1 MDDMLAV
8 HRARIVTVS
17 VRGPLRRRRRGWCV
31 VIEVSL
37 LGPPRV
43 ERAGALVGFD
53 TRKAMALLAHLALAD
68 RPRPRDALADL
79 LWPDNDIEHARG
91 ALRRTLSTLRAAIG
105 PESLETTR
113 DHVRLVK
120 SQGLSVDVDRFRA
133 LLAADDL
140 ETAVGLFR
148 GDFLEGFTLRD
159 APDFEDWALSQADS
173 LRRELTGA
181 LARLA
186 ARLEGAGQC
195 SSALV
200 HVRRWLSLDPL
211 HEPAHRALIRL
222 YALTG
227 DRAAALVQ
235 YRQCVRTLS
244 RELGVA
250 PLPETTELYEAVN
263 TGTLVAAT
271 AAAPLP
277 AVEQETEPT
286 QTPFVG
292 RDDDLRAVRAV
303 YDAIDHDG
311 RLVVVE
317 GEAGIGKTRL
327 VEELLL
333 DLRKNGA
340 AVLAGRAYE
349 DEAALAYAP
358 LVDALRVRLREDT
371 RWVDD
376 VPARTIAEA
385 ARLLPEIADSRPEQ
399 PADGPGAEA
408 RFLAAVWDLLAAAV
422 SGPVPGVIH
431 LDNAQWLDEASL
443 VLLRYGLRRL
453 AGRRLLVTLT
463 WRTPADHPIG
473 SVVAEVARGSVR
485 RLGRL
490 NVDAIGELLAT
501 ARPAM
506 DHELSRRLY
515 EETEGVPLLVVEYLN
530 ALTTGAEES
539 WPVPTGVHDLLRSRL
554 DRVSDT
560 GSQVLAAAAVLGRSF
575 DVDLVRSVSG
585 RTDEETV
592 AALEELVRRGL
603 IREGPFAYDFVHDQL
618 RTLVADD
625 TGLARRRLLHARA
638 ANAVRG
644 PAAVVARHLQLGGRD
659 HEAALA
665 YAAAAEQAREVY
677 ANAEAVEYLH
687 AALALG
693 HDEPADLHASI
704 GDLETLAG
712 DYAAAVHSYELA
724 AADARPADLP
734 GIEHRL
740 GRVRHRRGEWA
751 LAEAHFQAALQTL
764 PPDQPAELA
773 RVTADLSLTRHDAGD
788 PAGATELAHR
798 ALALATESGD
808 RRALGQAHNLLG
820 VLATAAGRSDD
831 AFRHLEAGRDLA
843 EQIGDL
849 PGRVAA
855 LNNLALAHR
864 ARGELQPA
872 LELAGTALALC
883 TEQGDRHREAAL
895 HNNLAD
901 LYHALGHPDESMQH
915 LKSAVAIF
923 AEVGA
928 QPATKTTGEELRP
941 EVWKLVRW

>member
-1 MDDMLAV
+1 M
-8 HRARIVTVS
+8 
-17 VRGPLRRRRRGWCV
+17 

-43 ERAGALVGFD
+43 ERAGTLVGFD
-53 TRKAMALLAHLALAD
+53 TRKAVALLAYLALAD

-113 DHVRLVK
+113 DHLRLIK
-120 SQGLSVDVDRFRA
+120 SQDLTIDVDHFQA
-133 LLAADDL
+133 LVAEGDL
-140 ETAVGLFR
+140 GTAVRLFR
-148 GDFLEGFTLRD
+148 GDFLEGFGLRD
-159 APDFEDWALSQADS
+159 APDFEDWARNQAET

-186 ARLEGAGQC
+186 AGLEETGDYSA
-195 SSALV
+195 ALV

-244 RELGVA
+244 RELGVS

-263 TGTLVAAT
+263 TGTLVAAGSLPT
-271 AAAPLP
+271 AKTAEAA
-277 AVEQETEPT
+277 EQETEPT

-292 RDDDLRAVRAV
+292 RNDDIRAVRAV

-333 DLRKNGA
+333 DLCKNGA

-358 LVDALRVRLREDT
+358 LVDALRARLREDA

-376 VPARTIAEA
+376 VPAQTIAEVS
-385 ARLLPEIADSRPEQ
+385 RLLPEIADARPEHQ
-399 PADGPGAEA
+399 AEGPGAEA
-408 RFLAAVWDLLAAAV
+408 RFLAAVWDTLAAAV

-431 LDNAQWLDEASL
+431 LDNAQWLDEASW

-453 AGRRLLVTLT
+453 AGRQLLIALT
-463 WRTPADHPIG
+463 WRTPADHPFG
-473 SVVAEVARGSVR
+473 SVVAEVARGGGVVR

-490 NVDAIGELLAT
+490 DMDAIGELLAT
-501 ARPAM
+501 ARPSM
-506 DHELSRRLY
+506 DPELSRRLY
-515 EETEGVPLLVVEYLN
+515 DETEGVPLLVVEYLN
-530 ALTTGAEES
+530 AITTGADDN
-539 WPVPTGVHDLLRSRL
+539 WPVPTGVNDLLRARL

-560 GSQVLAAAAVLGRSF
+560 GRQVLAAAAVLGRSF
-575 DVDLVRSVSG
+575 DVDTVRAVSG

-592 AALEELVRRGL
+592 ASLEELVRRGL
-603 IREGPFAYDFVHDQL
+603 IREGALDYDFVHDQL
-618 RTLVADD
+618 RRLLSDD
-625 TGLARRRLLHARA
+625 TSLARRRLLHARA

-644 PAAVVARHLQLGGRD
+644 PAAVVARHLQLAGQD
-659 HEAALA
+659 QKAAQA
-665 YAAAAEQAREVY
+665 YAAAADQARKVY
-677 ANAEAVEYLH
+677 ANVEALEHLH

-693 HDEPADLHASI
+693 HDSPSALHASI
-704 GDLETLAG
+704 GDLETLAA
-712 DYAAAVHSYELA
+712 DYAAAVRSYELA
-724 AADARPADLP
+724 AADATTANLP

-740 GRVRHRRGEWA
+740 GRLRHRRGEWA
-751 LAEAHFQAALQTL
+751 LAEAHFRAALDTL
-764 PPDQPAELA
+764 PPDQPAEHA

-788 PAGATELAHR
+788 TAGATELAHQ
-798 ALALATESGD
+798 ALAFATESGD
-808 RRALGQAHNLLG
+808 RRALGQAHNMLG
-820 VLATAAGRSDD
+820 MLATADGRIDD
-831 AFRHLEAGRDLA
+831 AFQHLRTGRDLA

-849 PGRVAA
+849 AGRVAA

-864 ARGELQPA
+864 AHGELEPA
-872 LELAGTALALC
+872 LDLANTALALC
-883 TEQGDRHREAAL
+883 TEEGDRHREAAL

-901 LYHALGHPDESMQH
+901 LHHALGHPDETMRH

-923 AEVGA
+923 AEVGDPHGTNIDA
-928 QPATKTTGEELRP
+928 DDEPRP

>member
-1 MDDMLAV
+1 M
-8 HRARIVTVS
+8 
-17 VRGPLRRRRRGWCV
+17 

-43 ERAGALVGFD
+43 ERAGTLVGFD
-53 TRKAMALLAHLALAD
+53 TRKAVALLAHLALAD

-91 ALRRTLSTLRAAIG
+91 ALRRTLSALRTAIG

-113 DHVRLVK
+113 DHVHLIK
-120 SQGLSVDVDRFRA
+120 NQGLYVDVDRFRD
-133 LLAADDL
+133 LVTEGNL

-148 GDFLEGFTLRD
+148 GEFMEGFGLRD
-159 APDFEDWALSQADS
+159 APDFEDWARNQADT

-186 ARLEGAGQC
+186 TGLEADGNYSA
-195 SSALV
+195 ALV

-222 YALTG
+222 YALVG

-244 RELGVA
+244 RELGVS

-263 TGTLVAAT
+263 TGTLIASPPT
-271 AAAPLP
+271 AETAETP
-277 AVEQETEPT
+277 AQET

-292 RDDDLRAVRAV
+292 RNDDIRAVRAV

-327 VEELLL
+327 VEELVL

-340 AVLAGRAYE
+340 AVVAGRAYE

-358 LVDALRVRLREDT
+358 LVDALRARLREDA
-371 RWVDD
+371 RWVDG
-376 VPARTIAEA
+376 VPAQTIAEVS
-385 ARLLPEIADSRPEQ
+385 RLLPEVADTRPEP

-408 RFLAAVWDLLAAAV
+408 RFLAAIWDTLAAAV

-453 AGRRLLVTLT
+453 AGRPLLITLT
-463 WRTPADHPIG
+463 WRTPADHPFG
-473 SVVAEVARGSVR
+473 SVVTEGGGVVH

-490 NVDAIGELLAT
+490 DLEAIGELLAT
-501 ARPAM
+501 ARPSM
-506 DHELSRRLY
+506 DHELSLRLY
-515 EETEGVPLLVVEYLN
+515 DETEGVPLLVVEYLN
-530 ALTTGAEES
+530 ALTTGADES
-539 WPVPTGVHDLLRSRL
+539 WPVPTGVNDLLRARL
-554 DRVSDT
+554 ARVSDT
-560 GSQVLAAAAVLGRSF
+560 GRQVLAAAAVLGRSF
-575 DVDLVRSVSG
+575 DVDTVRAVGG

-592 AALEELVRRGL
+592 ASLEELVRRGL
-603 IREGPFAYDFVHDQL
+603 IREGALDYDFVHDQL
-618 RTLVADD
+618 RRLVSDD
-625 TGLARRRLLHARA
+625 TSLARRRLLHARA
-638 ANAVRG
+638 AHAVHA
-644 PAAVVARHLQLGGRD
+644 PAAVVAHHLQLAGQD
-659 HEAALA
+659 QEAAQA
-665 YAAAAEQAREVY
+665 YAAAADQARKVY
-677 ANAEAVEYLH
+677 ANAEALDHLH

-693 HDEPADLHASI
+693 HDSPSTLHASI

-712 DYAAAVHSYELA
+712 DYAAAVRSYELA
-724 AADARPADLP
+724 AADAATAGLP

-740 GRVRHRRGEWA
+740 GRLRHRRGEWA
-751 LAEAHFQAALQTL
+751 LAEAHFRAALDTL
-764 PPDQPAELA
+764 PPEQPAEHA

-788 PAGATELAHR
+788 TAGATELAR
-798 ALALATESGD
+798 QALAFAAESGD
-808 RRALGQAHNLLG
+808 RRALGQAHNMLG
-820 VLATAAGRSDD
+820 MLATAGGRIDD
-831 AFRHLEAGRDLA
+831 AFQHLRTGRDLA

-864 ARGELQPA
+864 AHGELEPA
-872 LELAGTALALC
+872 LELATVALALC
-883 TEQGDRHREAAL
+883 TEEGDRHREAAL

-901 LYHALGHPDESMQH
+901 LHHALGHPDEAMRH

-923 AEVGA
+923 AEVGDPHGTNIDA
-928 QPATKTTGEELRP
+928 ADEPRP

>member
-1 MDDMLAV
+1 
-8 HRARIVTVS
+8 
-17 VRGPLRRRRRGWCV
+17 V

-43 ERAGALVGFD
+43 ERAGTLVGFD
-53 TRKAMALLAHLALAD
+53 TRKAVALLAHLALAD

-113 DHVRLVK
+113 DHVRLIK
-120 SQGLSVDVDRFRA
+120 SQGLYVDVDRFR
-133 LLAADDL
+133 DL
-140 ETAVGLFR
+140 VTEGDLDTAVGLFR
-148 GDFLEGFTLRD
+148 GEFLEGFGLRD
-159 APDFEDWALSQADS
+159 APGFDDWARNQADT
-173 LRRELTGA
+173 LRRELAGA

-186 ARLEGAGQC
+186 AGSEEAGDY
-195 SSALV
+195 SAALV

-244 RELGVA
+244 RELGVS

-263 TGTLVAAT
+263 TGTLVAVGSPPT
-271 AAAPLP
+271 AETA
-277 AVEQETEPT
+277 EQRTEPP

-292 RDDDLRAVRAV
+292 RNDDIRAVRAV

-333 DLRKNGA
+333 NLRKNGA

-358 LVDALRVRLREDT
+358 LVDALRARLREDA

-376 VPARTIAEA
+376 VPAQTIAEVS
-385 ARLLPEIADSRPEQ
+385 RLLPEIAAARPEPQ
-399 PADGPGAEA
+399 AEGPGAEA
-408 RFLAAVWDLLAAAV
+408 RFLAAVWDTLAAAV

-431 LDNAQWLDEASL
+431 IDNAHWLDEASL

-453 AGRRLLVTLT
+453 EGRPLLITLT
-463 WRTPADHPIG
+463 WRIPADHSVG
-473 SVVAEVARGSVR
+473 SVVADVARGSGAVR

-490 NVDAIGELLAT
+490 DVDAIGELLAT
-501 ARPAM
+501 ARPSM
-506 DHELSRRLY
+506 DRELLRRLY
-515 EETEGVPLLVVEYLN
+515 DETEGVPLLVVEYLN
-530 ALTTGAEES
+530 ALTTGADES
-539 WPVPTGVHDLLRSRL
+539 WPVPAGVNDLLRARL

-560 GSQVLAAAAVLGRSF
+560 GRQVLAAAAVLGRSF
-575 DVDLVRSVSG
+575 DVDTVRAVSG

-592 AALEELVRRGL
+592 ASLEELVHRGL
-603 IREGPFAYDFVHDQL
+603 IREGALDYDFVHDQL
-618 RTLVADD
+618 RRLVSDD
-625 TGLARRRLLHARA
+625 TSLARRRLLHARA
-638 ANAVRG
+638 ARAVHG
-644 PAAVVARHLQLGGRD
+644 PAAVVAHHLQLAGHD
-659 HEAALA
+659 QEAAQA
-665 YAAAAEQAREVY
+665 YAAAAEQARKVY
-677 ANAEAVEYLH
+677 ANAEALEHLH

-693 HDEPADLHASI
+693 HDSPSTLHASI

-712 DYAAAVHSYELA
+712 DYAAAVRSYELA
-724 AADARPADLP
+724 AADAPTANLP

-740 GRVRHRRGEWA
+740 GRLRHRRGEWA
-751 LAEAHFQAALQTL
+751 LAEAHFRAALETL
-764 PPDQPAELA
+764 PPGQPAEQA
-773 RVTADLSLTRHDAGD
+773 RVTADMSLTRHHAGD
-788 PAGATELAHR
+788 AAGATELAR
-798 ALALATESGD
+798 QALALATESGD
-808 RRALGQAHNLLG
+808 RRALGQAHNMLG
-820 VLATAAGRSDD
+820 MLATADGRIHD
-831 AFRHLEAGRDLA
+831 AFQHLRTGRDLA

-864 ARGELQPA
+864 AHGELEPA
-872 LELAGTALALC
+872 LELANTALALC
-883 TEQGDRHREAAL
+883 TEEGDRHREAAL

-901 LYHALGHPDESMQH
+901 LHHALGHPDETMRH

-928 QPATKTTGEELRP
+928 PHGTNIDAADEPRP

>member
-1 MDDMLAV
+1 M
-8 HRARIVTVS
+8 
-17 VRGPLRRRRRGWCV
+17 
-31 VIEVSL
+31 
-37 LGPPRV
+37 GPPRV
-43 ERAGALVGFD
+43 ERAGTLVGFD
-53 TRKAMALLAHLALAD
+53 TRKAVALLAHLALAD

-79 LWPDNDIEHARG
+79 LWPDTDIEHARG
-91 ALRRTLSTLRAAIG
+91 ALRRTLSTLRTAIG
-105 PESLETTR
+105 PECLETTR
-113 DHVRLVK
+113 DHVHLIKNQRLY
-120 SQGLSVDVDRFRA
+120 VDVDRFRD
-133 LLAADDL
+133 LVTEGDL

-148 GDFLEGFTLRD
+148 GEFLEGFGLRD
-159 APDFEDWALSQADS
+159 APDFEDWARNQADT

-186 ARLEGAGQC
+186 TGLEADGNYSA
-195 SSALV
+195 ALV

-244 RELGVA
+244 RELGVS

-263 TGTLVAAT
+263 TGTLIASPPT
-271 AAAPLP
+271 AETAETP
-277 AVEQETEPT
+277 AQDT

-292 RDDDLRAVRAV
+292 RNDDIRAVRAV
-303 YDAIDHDG
+303 YDTIDHDG

-327 VEELLL
+327 VEELVL

-358 LVDALRVRLREDT
+358 LVDALRARLREDA

-376 VPARTIAEA
+376 VPLQTIAEVS
-385 ARLLPEIADSRPEQ
+385 RLLPEIADIRPEPQ
-399 PADGPGAEA
+399 AEGPGAEA
-408 RFLAAVWDLLAAAV
+408 RFLAAVWDTLAAAV

-443 VLLRYGLRRL
+443 VLLRYGLRRR
-453 AGRRLLVTLT
+453 AGRPLLITLT
-463 WRTPADHPIG
+463 WRTPADHPFG
-473 SVVAEVARGSVR
+473 SVVAEGGGVVH

-490 NVDAIGELLAT
+490 DLEAIGELLAT
-501 ARPAM
+501 ARPSM
-506 DHELSRRLY
+506 EHELSLRLY
-515 EETEGVPLLVVEYLN
+515 DETEGVPLLVVEYLN
-530 ALTTGAEES
+530 ALTTGADES
-539 WPVPTGVHDLLRSRL
+539 WPVPTGVNDLLGARL
-554 DRVSDT
+554 ARVSDT
-560 GSQVLAAAAVLGRSF
+560 GRQVLAAAAVLGRSF
-575 DVDLVRSVSG
+575 DVDTVRAVGG

-592 AALEELVRRGL
+592 ASLEELVRRGL
-603 IREGPFAYDFVHDQL
+603 IREGALDYDFVHDQL
-618 RTLVADD
+618 RRLVSDD
-625 TGLARRRLLHARA
+625 TSLARRRLLHARA
-638 ANAVRG
+638 AHAVHA
-644 PAAVVARHLQLGGRD
+644 PAAVVAHHLQLAGQD
-659 HEAALA
+659 QEAAQA
-665 YAAAAEQAREVY
+665 YAAAADQARKVY
-677 ANAEAVEYLH
+677 ANAEALDHLH

-693 HDEPADLHASI
+693 HDSPSTLHASI

-712 DYAAAVHSYELA
+712 DYAAAVRSYELA
-724 AADARPADLP
+724 AADAATANLP

-740 GRVRHRRGEWA
+740 GRLRHRRGEWA
-751 LAEAHFQAALQTL
+751 LAEAHFRAALDTL
-764 PPDQPAELA
+764 PPDQPAEHA

-788 PAGATELAHR
+788 TAGATELAR
-798 ALALATESGD
+798 QALAFAAESGD
-808 RRALGQAHNLLG
+808 RRALGQAHNMLG
-820 VLATAAGRSDD
+820 MLATAGGRIDD
-831 AFRHLEAGRDLA
+831 AFQHLRTGRDLA

-864 ARGELQPA
+864 AHGELEPA
-872 LELAGTALALC
+872 LELATIALALC
-883 TEQGDRHREAAL
+883 TEEGDRHREAAL

-901 LYHALGHPDESMQH
+901 LHHALGHPDETMRH

-923 AEVGA
+923 AEVGDPHGTNIDA
-928 QPATKTTGEELRP
+928 ADEPRP

>member
-1 MDDMLAV
+1 
-8 HRARIVTVS
+8 
-17 VRGPLRRRRRGWCV
+17 V

-43 ERAGALVGFD
+43 ERAGTLVGFD

-79 LWPDNDIEHARG
+79 LWPDTDIEHARG
-91 ALRRTLSTLRAAIG
+91 ALRRTLSTLRTAIG
-105 PESLETTR
+105 PECLETTR
-113 DHVRLVK
+113 DHVHLVK
-120 SQGLSVDVDRFRA
+120 SQGLYVDVDRFRD
-133 LLAADDL
+133 LVTEGDL

-148 GDFLEGFTLRD
+148 GEFLEGFGLRD
-159 APDFEDWALSQADS
+159 APDFEDWARNQADT

-186 ARLEGAGQC
+186 TGLEVDGNYSA
-195 SSALV
+195 ALV

-244 RELGVA
+244 RELGVS
-250 PLPETTELYEAVN
+250 PLPETTKLYEAVN
-263 TGTLVAAT
+263 TGTLIASPST
-271 AAAPLP
+271 AETAETP
-277 AVEQETEPT
+277 AQET

-292 RDDDLRAVRAV
+292 RNDDIRAVRAV
-303 YDAIDHDG
+303 YDTIDHDG

-327 VEELLL
+327 VEELVL

-358 LVDALRVRLREDT
+358 LVDALRARLREDA

-376 VPARTIAEA
+376 VPPQTIAEVS
-385 ARLLPEIADSRPEQ
+385 RLLPEIADIRPEPQ
-399 PADGPGAEA
+399 AEGPGAEA
-408 RFLAAVWDLLAAAV
+408 RFLAAVWDTLAAAV

-453 AGRRLLVTLT
+453 AGRPLLITLT
-463 WRTPADHPIG
+463 WRTPADHPFG
-473 SVVAEVARGSVR
+473 SVVAEGGGVVH

-490 NVDAIGELLAT
+490 DLEAIGELLAT
-501 ARPAM
+501 ARPSM
-506 DHELSRRLY
+506 DHELSLRLY
-515 EETEGVPLLVVEYLN
+515 DETEGVPLLVVEYLN
-530 ALTTGAEES
+530 ALTTGADES
-539 WPVPTGVHDLLRSRL
+539 WPVPTGVNDLLRARL
-554 DRVSDT
+554 ARVSDT
-560 GSQVLAAAAVLGRSF
+560 GRQVLAAAAVLGRSF
-575 DVDLVRSVSG
+575 DVDTVRAVGG

-592 AALEELVRRGL
+592 ASLEELVRRGL
-603 IREGPFAYDFVHDQL
+603 IREGALDYDFVHDQL
-618 RTLVADD
+618 RRLVSDD
-625 TGLARRRLLHARA
+625 TSLARRRLLHTRA
-638 ANAVRG
+638 AHAVHA
-644 PAAVVARHLQLGGRD
+644 PAAVVAHHLQLAGQD
-659 HEAALA
+659 QEAAQV
-665 YAAAAEQAREVY
+665 YAAAADQARKVY
-677 ANAEAVEYLH
+677 ANAEALDHLH

-693 HDEPADLHASI
+693 HDSPSTLHASI

-712 DYAAAVHSYELA
+712 DYAAAVRSYELA
-724 AADARPADLP
+724 AADAATANLP

-740 GRVRHRRGEWA
+740 GRLRHRRGEWA
-751 LAEAHFQAALQTL
+751 LAEAHFRAALDTL
-764 PPDQPAELA
+764 PPDQPAEHA

-788 PAGATELAHR
+788 TAGATELAR
-798 ALALATESGD
+798 QALAFAAESGD
-808 RRALGQAHNLLG
+808 RRALGQAHNMLG
-820 VLATAAGRSDD
+820 MLATAGGRIDD
-831 AFRHLEAGRDLA
+831 AFQHLGTGRDLA

-864 ARGELQPA
+864 ARGELEPA
-872 LELAGTALALC
+872 LELANTALALC
-883 TEQGDRHREAAL
+883 TQEGDRHREAAL

-901 LYHALGHPDESMQH
+901 LHHALGHPDETMRH

-923 AEVGA
+923 AEVGDPHGTNIDA
-928 QPATKTTGEELRP
+928 ADEPRP